1 MIYLKNNTDP
11 QEIFIPRETVDVS
24 KAFNYYT
31 KEQTDLKLAQNKS
44 ATLNEVGVM
53 LTEYATEEYVQ
64 NEVKNVKVDLTGY
77 ATEEYVQNEV
87 QNVKVDLT
95 GYATEEYVKKE
106 VENVQVD
113 LTGYATEDY
122 VNAAIKDI
130 DVSQPVMIV
139 DELGNFSGD
148 YEKVLRMINNEETG
162 YQILIKPYDGD
173 TYIQHL
179 GVMKLGDG
187 QGRIMAC
194 FVNSMIDITWKGL
207 DATKGNY
214 SLEEVSLGIF
224 TNDMGYVT
232 GDELGNYATK
242 DEVNAAIEQMNGV
255 VGDINKILT
264 TI

>member
-77 ATEEYVQNEV
+77 ATEEYV
-87 QNVKVDLT
+87 
-95 GYATEEYVKKE
+95 A
-106 VENVQVD
+106 
-113 LTGYATEDY
+113 
-122 VNAAIKDI
+122 AAIKEI
-130 DVSQPVMIV
+130 DASIPVMLI
-139 DELGNFSGD
+139 DENGNFSGE
-148 YEKVLRMINNEETG
+148 YEKVLRMIDNEETG

-194 FVNSMIDITWKGL
+194 FVNTMIDITWNGL
-207 DATKGNY
+207 DANQGTY

-224 TNDMGYVT
+224 TNDVGYVT
-232 GDELGNYATK
+232 GDDLGNYATK
-242 DEVNAAIEQMNGV
+242 DDVNSV

-264 TI
+264 SI

>member
-77 ATEEYVQNEV
+77 ATEEYV
-87 QNVKVDLT
+87 
-95 GYATEEYVKKE
+95 A
-106 VENVQVD
+106 
-113 LTGYATEDY
+113 
-122 VNAAIKDI
+122 AAINEI
-130 DVSQPVMIV
+130 DASIPVMLI
-139 DELGNFSGD
+139 DENGNFSGE
-148 YEKVLRMINNEETG
+148 YEKVLRMIDNEETG

-173 TYIQHL
+173 TYIQPL
-179 GVMKLGDG
+179 GVMRMGDG
-187 QGRIMAC
+187 QGRIMAN
-194 FVNSMIDITWKGL
+194 FVNTLIDITWNGL
-207 DATKGNY
+207 DANQGAY
-214 SLEEVSLGIF
+214 SLEEVTLSIF
-224 TNDMGYVT
+224 TNDVGYVT
-232 GDELGNYATK
+232 GDDLGNYATK
-242 DEVNAAIEQMNGV
+242 DDVNSV

-264 TI
+264 SI

>member
-77 ATEEYVQNEV
+77 ATEEYV
-87 QNVKVDLT
+87 T
-95 GYATEEYVKKE
+95 
-106 VENVQVD
+106 
-113 LTGYATEDY
+113 
-122 VNAAIKDI
+122 AAIKDI
-130 DVSQPVMIV
+130 DTSIPVMVI
-139 DELGNFSGD
+139 DENGNFSGE
-148 YEKVLRMINNEETG
+148 YEKVLRMIDNEETG

-232 GDELGNYATK
+232 GDDLGNYATK
-242 DEVNAAIEQMNGV
+242 DDVNSV
-255 VGDINKILT
+255 LGDINKILT
-264 TI
+264 SI

>member
-77 ATEEYVQNEV
+77 ATEEYV
-87 QNVKVDLT
+87 T
-95 GYATEEYVKKE
+95 
-106 VENVQVD
+106 
-113 LTGYATEDY
+113 
-122 VNAAIKDI
+122 AAIKDI
-130 DVSQPVMIV
+130 DTSIPVMVI
-139 DELGNFSGD
+139 DENGNFSGE
-148 YEKVLRMINNEETG
+148 YEKVLRMIDNEETG

-232 GDELGNYATK
+232 GDDLGNYATK
-242 DEVNAAIEQMNGV
+242 DDVNSV

-264 TI
+264 SI

>member
-77 ATEEYVQNEV
+77 ATEEYV
-87 QNVKVDLT
+87 
-95 GYATEEYVKKE
+95 A
-106 VENVQVD
+106 
-113 LTGYATEDY
+113 
-122 VNAAIKDI
+122 AAIKEI
-130 DVSQPVMIV
+130 DASIPVMLI
-139 DELGNFSGD
+139 DENGNFSGE
-148 YEKVLRMINNEETG
+148 YEKVLRMIDNEETG

-232 GDELGNYATK
+232 GDDLGNYATK
-242 DEVNAAIEQMNGV
+242 DDVNSV

-264 TI
+264 SI